1 MTYRTK
7 MWALAALAIG
17 TAAIAGVVIG
27 KTVPSDSGV
36 ENPALVLPAL
46 LVVAGLVMAA
56 AVPWWR
62 KTDDL
67 QKQGQLLSWWWGG
80 NFGALV
86 MLVTLVVMTGRHSDV
101 SMGAGYLFMAQV
113 AGMGVAY
120 LLWKFHGR
128 GLSE

>member
-1 MTYRTK
+1 MTYRAK

-17 TAAIAGVVIG
+17 TGAIAGVVIG

-101 SMGAGYLFMAQV
+101 SMGAGYLFMAQF